1 MTRGAALSGALLVT
15 LATPATWP
23 LALGA
28 FLIRGGIVLV
38 ALPLVVL
45 PTPVGLG
52 NVLGPILTSI
62 AFGSVSGEVL
72 IVLGSM
78 IVVAVAWLFLGGW
91 LAAAL
96 EAEAI
101 RIVALDGDVAG
112 SGRLRVNP
120 ATGRTAARVLAARLV
135 ADIPLGLVLAWGL
148 IRLVV
153 VTYDELTSP
162 LDVST
167 PIVLRVLRGAP
178 EVVFG
183 IGLAWMVV
191 EIVGAV
197 AARRIV
203 LADDGV
209 GGALR
214 FSVRFSVRSFARDPL
229 SALASFWV
237 PTLGLIVVLVPSA
250 LATTAAA
257 GAVRSVLR
265 ESGEPGDPVAV
276 LVAVLSLVLL
286 WVVGLLLAAVVCAWR
301 TAVWTVAAIA
311 RDGTFGGS
319 TDRRPGDWRR
329 DRSSGT
335 L

>member
-45 PTPVGLG
+45 PTPGGLG
-52 NVLGPILTSI
+52 NVLGPTLTSI
-62 AFGSVSGEVL
+62 ALGSASSEVL
-72 IVLGSM
+72 VVLGLM
-78 IVVAVAWLFLGGW
+78 VVVPLAWLVVGGW

-96 EAEAI
+96 EMEAI
-101 RIVALDGDVAG
+101 RIVALDVQVAG
-112 SGRLRVNP
+112 SRRLRVSP
-120 ATGRTAARVLAARLV
+120 AAGRTAARVLAARLV
-135 ADIPLGLVLAWGL
+135 AVIPLGLVLSWGA
-148 IRLVV
+148 IRLVI

-167 PIVLRVLRGAP
+167 PIVLRVLSGAS
-178 EVVFG
+178 EVVIG
-183 IGLAWMVV
+183 IGLAWMVG

-203 LADDGV
+203 LAGEGV

-214 FSVRFSVRSFARDPL
+214 FAVRSSVRHPL

-237 PTLGLIVVLVPSA
+237 PTLGLIVVLAPSA
-250 LATTAAA
+250 LATAAAA

-265 ESGEPGDPVAV
+265 GSGDPGEAGEPVAI
-276 LVAVLSLVLL
+276 LAAVLSLVLL

-301 TAVWTVAAIA
+301 TAVWTVAEIA

-319 TDRRPGDWRR
+319 TDRRPGDWRE

>member
-1 MTRGAALSGALLVT
+1 MTRGAALSGALLVM

-28 FLIRGGIVLV
+28 FLTRGGIVLV

-52 NVLGPILTSI
+52 NVLGPTLTSI
-62 AFGSVSGEVL
+62 AFGSVSTEVL
-72 IVLGSM
+72 IVLGL
-78 IVVAVAWLFLGGW
+78 IVVVALALLVVGGW

-96 EAEAI
+96 EMEAI
-101 RIVALDGDVAG
+101 RIVALDEDVAG
-112 SGRLRVNP
+112 SRPLRVSP
-120 ATGRTAARVLAARLV
+120 APGRTAARVLAARV
-135 ADIPLGLVLAWGL
+135 IADIPLGLVLAWGV

-167 PIVLRVLRGAP
+167 PIVLRILRGAP

-183 IGLAWMVV
+183 IGLAWMVG

-209 GGALR
+209 GAAL
-214 FSVRFSVRSFARDPL
+214 RFSVRSFARDPL

-237 PTLGLIVVLVPSA
+237 PTLGLIVVLASSA
-250 LATTAAA
+250 LAAAAAA

-265 ESGEPGDPVAV
+265 EPGDPVAV

-301 TAVWTVAAIA
+301 TAVWTVAELA
-311 RDGTFGGS
+311 RNGTFGGS

>member
-1 MTRGAALSGALLVT
+1 VTRGAALGGALLVT

-28 FLIRGGIVLV
+28 FLIRGGIMLV

-52 NVLGPILTSI
+52 NVLGPTLTSM
-62 AFGSVSGEVL
+62 AFGSVSTEVL
-72 IVLGSM
+72 IVLGLT
-78 IVVAVAWLFLGGW
+78 VVGALTWLVIGGW
-91 LAAAL
+91 LAVVL
-96 EAEAI
+96 EMEAI
-101 RIVALDGDVAG
+101 RIVALDEDVAAHDEDAAAP
-112 SGRLRVNP
+112 GRTSASP
-120 ATGRTAARVLAARLV
+120 ATGRTAARVLVARLI
-135 ADIPLGLVLAWGL
+135 ANIPLGLVLAWGL
-148 IRLVV
+148 IRLVI

-162 LDVST
+162 LDVSM
-167 PIVLRVLRGAP
+167 PIVVRVLRGAP
-178 EVVFG
+178 EVVVG
-183 IGLAWMVV
+183 IGLAWMVGQ
-191 EIVGAV
+191 IVGAV

-203 LADDGV
+203 LAGDGV
-209 GGALR
+209 GRALR
-214 FSVRFSVRSFARDPL
+214 FALHTSIRHPL
-229 SALASFWV
+229 SALGSFWI

-250 LATTAAA
+250 LAAAAAA

-265 ESGEPGDPVAV
+265 QPDDPIAI

-286 WVVGLLLAAVVCAWR
+286 WVVGLVLAAVVCAWR
-301 TAVWTVAAIA
+301 SAVWTVAAIA
-311 RDGTFGGS
+311 RDRTFGGS